1 MENKIYKGAIRT
13 VVFVNNTFQYGFVN
27 TPWNDR
33 ELLMFQSGETK
44 QGCRIPVIRDRSL
57 GRSRQE
63 GNRTIVTLKEPQ
75 TVFFRVSLNQ
85 KNEMVAVKLRDT
97 DHVALEEMNAAS
109 LNSSK
114 PTVRELIPDLT
125 EVCLTAPT
133 GKWGETLDAWFDKY
147 AEIQKLYGNKDIQNY
162 PEKKKKKRPN
172 PKAKAIIEDDEEKS
186 FGCDGD
192 FALPYNKV
200 RQSLAVTDNSEDEEE
215 EFIEPVEE
223 VEDVDDNK
231 YDIYDDDDLYEDDD
245 KPHKMRRN
253 DDK

>member
-1 MENKIYKGAIRT
+1 MESKIYKGAIRT
-13 VVFVNNTFQYGFVN
+13 VVLVNNTFQYGFVN

-33 ELLMFQSGETK
+33 ELLLFQSGETK
-44 QGCRIPVIRDRSL
+44 QGCRIPVIRDRFL
-57 GRSRQE
+57 ARSKQN
-63 GNRTIVTLKEPQ
+63 GNRTILTLKEPQ

-85 KNEMVAVKLRDT
+85 KNELVAVKLRDT
-97 DHVALEEMNAAS
+97 DHVSLEETNAAI
-109 LNSSK
+109 LNSSR
-114 PTVRELIPDLT
+114 PDVRELIPDLA
-125 EVCLTAPT
+125 EVCLTAPA

-172 PKAKAIIEDDEEKS
+172 PKARTIIEDEEEKS

-215 EFIEPVEE
+215 FIEPIEE
-223 VEDVDDNK
+223 VEDVD
-231 YDIYDDDDLYEDDD
+231 YDEYDDLYEIDENF
-245 KPHKMRRN
+245 HKMRRN